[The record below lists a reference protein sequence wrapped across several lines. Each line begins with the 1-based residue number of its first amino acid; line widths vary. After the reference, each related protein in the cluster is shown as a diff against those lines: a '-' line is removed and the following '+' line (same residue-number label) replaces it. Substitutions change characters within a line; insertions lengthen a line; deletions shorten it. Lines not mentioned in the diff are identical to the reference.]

1 MHLDCVSKTRVVS
14 EETLKLMA
22 ETTWKVIIQCR
33 HQVATFLAYN
43 RLITF
48 VIIYS
53 YTAKPLLS
61 GQPLK
66 MANSPLTA
74 D

>member
-1 MHLDCVSKTRVVS
+1 MHLDCVSKARVVS

-33 HQVATFLAYN
+33 HQVPKFLPFN
-43 RLITF
+43 RLNTL

-66 MANSPLTA
+66 MVNSPLTV

>member
-1 MHLDCVSKTRVVS
+1 MHLDCVSKARVVS
-14 EETLKLMA
+14 EETLKLMV

-33 HQVATFLAYN
+33 HQVPTFLAYN
-43 RLITF
+43 RFITF

-66 MANSPLTA
+66 MANSPLTV